1 MELQEMYDSAAAMCL
16 DAGVAPDSAPCGA
29 VHRWVVQNVSY
40 RPGTE
45 FFIVLG
51 ITSAL
56 LDILARREGYAN
68 AIDKAVKQIGSCKP

>member
-16 DAGVAPDSAPCGA
+16 DAGVTPDSEPCGA